1 MRTVAPSPPIARG
14 FDQLK
19 YDEPSDAIDRPEAA
33 ISDDATSE
41 ATAETLHCSVG
52 SHGESRNRLSQR
64 AWPFLDTMRKA
75 RKSDADI
82 IWGL

>member
-1 MRTVAPSPPIARG
+1 MK
-14 FDQLK
+14 D
-19 YDEPSDAIDRPEAA
+19 DELRDAIDRLEAA
-33 ISDDATSE
+33 ISDDATAE
-41 ATAETLHCSVG
+41 ATLDTLQCSVG

-64 AWPFLDTMRKA
+64 AWPVLDMMRKA

>member
-1 MRTVAPSPPIARG
+1 MK
-14 FDQLK
+14 D
-19 YDEPSDAIDRPEAA
+19 DELSDAIDRPETA

-41 ATAETLHCSVG
+41 ATLETLQCSVG

-64 AWPFLDTMRKA
+64 AWPFLDTMREA

>member
-1 MRTVAPSPPIARG
+1 M
-14 FDQLK
+14 K
-19 YDEPSDAIDRPEAA
+19 YDELPDAIDRPEAA
-33 ISDDATSE
+33 ISDDPTAE
-41 ATAETLHCSVG
+41 ATAETFQCSVG

-64 AWPFLDTMRKA
+64 AWPVLDMMRKA